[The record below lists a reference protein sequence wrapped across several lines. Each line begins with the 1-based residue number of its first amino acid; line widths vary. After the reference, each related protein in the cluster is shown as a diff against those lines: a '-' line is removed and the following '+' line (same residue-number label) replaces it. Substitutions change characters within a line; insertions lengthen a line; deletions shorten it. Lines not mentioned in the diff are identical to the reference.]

1 MDFEIFLLQNLVV
14 GFCYMVVPL
23 CTWLV
28 CWGYEKKLTMK
39 QIRRIVWINYVVI
52 WLLIRIILIE
62 RGIDSNSASLLWPI
76 LAHWMLKKKCLNKT

>member
-14 GFCYMVVPL
+14 GFCYMIVPL
-23 CTWLV
+23 CTLLV

-39 QIRRIVWINYVVI
+39 QIRRIIWINYVVI
-52 WLLIRIILIE
+52 WLILRIIMIE

-76 LAHWMLKKKCLNKT
+76 LAQWMLKKKCLKKD